1 MNYAPSANL
10 TRNVNDAR
18 QGKKQPKVKMI
29 GFIRQQEQK
38 LAMRLLAWHYEKN
51 AIVLPLPSELRQQ
64 ADRLVEDAHKIA
76 RERGRNVMSIM
87 KDLVAEIKKG

>member
-1 MNYAPSANL
+1 
-10 TRNVNDAR
+10 
-18 QGKKQPKVKMI
+18 MI

-51 AIVLPLPSELRQQ
+51 AIVLPPPSELRKQ
-64 ADRLVEDAHKIA
+64 AGRLVEDAHKIA

>member
-1 MNYAPSANL
+1 
-10 TRNVNDAR
+10 
-18 QGKKQPKVKMI
+18 MI

-51 AIVLPLPSELRQQ
+51 AIVLPPPSELRKQ
-64 ADRLVEDAHKIA
+64 AGRLVEDAHKSA